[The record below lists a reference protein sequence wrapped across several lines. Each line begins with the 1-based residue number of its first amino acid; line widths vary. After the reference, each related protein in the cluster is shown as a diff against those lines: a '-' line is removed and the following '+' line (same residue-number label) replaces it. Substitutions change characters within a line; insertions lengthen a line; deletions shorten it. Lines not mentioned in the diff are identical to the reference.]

1 MPRAGAG
8 SAAAWPGAIGG
19 EYGRL
24 PRRLPRRLLA
34 KPPPHRAKAIGDPP
48 WNPRKRLMPGI
59 IWLAS
64 YPKSGNTWLR
74 AFLAN
79 YLQNASKPL
88 PINDLPNHILGDNM
102 VVHYQQ
108 YSGLKTEELTDEKIA
123 ELRPKVHQWM
133 AHSRG
138 TDVFV
143 KTHNVIARVGGT
155 PLITPA
161 ATAGAIYVV
170 RNPFDVAIS
179 FSHHY
184 QVTLDRAV
192 ESLNETNYFL
202 PAQGGQVQQFLG
214 SWSRHVTAWTE
225 APGMTRHV
233 MRYEDMKAAPLKAF
247 GELVRFLGLP
257 KDMDRLK
264 RAVRFSDFDELR
276 AQEAKTRFI
285 ESRPDGKTP
294 FFRDGRAGQWRDVL
308 SPAQVESLIE
318 ANRAV
323 MVKMG
328 YLDEAGQLLV

>member
-1 MPRAGAG
+1 
-8 SAAAWPGAIGG
+8 
-19 EYGRL
+19 
-24 PRRLPRRLLA
+24 
-34 KPPPHRAKAIGDPP
+34 
-48 WNPRKRLMPGI
+48 MPGI

-79 YLQNASKPL
+79 YLQNADRPL

-108 YSGLKTEELTDEKIA
+108 YSGLKAEELTAEKIN
-123 ELRPKVHQWM
+123 ELRPKVHRWIAQ
-133 AHSRG
+133 SRG
-138 TDVFV
+138 SDVFV
-143 KTHNVIARVGGT
+143 KTHNAIAKVGGV
-155 PLITPA
+155 PLITPE

-202 PAQGGQVQQFLG
+202 PTQGGQVQQYLG
-214 SWSRHVTAWTE
+214 SWSRHVLSWTQ

-233 MRYEDMKAAPLKAF
+233 MRYEDMKATPLKAF

-257 KDMDRLK
+257 KEMDRLK
-264 RAVRFSDFDELR
+264 RAIRFSDFDELKK
-276 AQEAKTRFI
+276 QESSTRFI
-285 ESRPDGKTP
+285 ESRPDGKAP
-294 FFRDGRAGQWRDVL
+294 FFREGRAGQWRDVL
-308 SPAQVESLIE
+308 SPLQVERLIE
-318 ANRAV
+318 ANRSV
-323 MVKMG
+323 LQQLG
-328 YLDEAGQLLV
+328 YLTAAGQLTV

>member
-1 MPRAGAG
+1 
-8 SAAAWPGAIGG
+8 
-19 EYGRL
+19 
-24 PRRLPRRLLA
+24 
-34 KPPPHRAKAIGDPP
+34 
-48 WNPRKRLMPGI
+48 MPGI

-79 YLQNASKPL
+79 YLQNADRPL

-108 YSGLKTEELTDEKIA
+108 YSGLKAEELTAEKIN
-123 ELRPKVHQWM
+123 ELRPKVHRWIAQ
-133 AHSRG
+133 SRG
-138 TDVFV
+138 SDVFV
-143 KTHNVIARVGGT
+143 KTHNAIAKVGGV
-155 PLITPA
+155 PLITPE

-202 PAQGGQVQQFLG
+202 PTQGGQVQQYLG
-214 SWSRHVTAWTE
+214 SWSRHVLSWTQ

-233 MRYEDMKAAPLKAF
+233 MRYEDMKATPLKAF

-257 KDMDRLK
+257 KEMDRLK
-264 RAVRFSDFDELR
+264 RAIRFSDFDELKK
-276 AQEAKTRFI
+276 QESSTRFI
-285 ESRPDGKTP
+285 ESRPDGKAP
-294 FFRDGRAGQWRDVL
+294 FFREGRAGQWRDVL
-308 SPAQVESLIE
+308 SPLQVERLTE
-318 ANRAV
+318 ANRSV
-323 MVKMG
+323 LQQLG
-328 YLDEAGQLLV
+328 YLTAAGQLTV